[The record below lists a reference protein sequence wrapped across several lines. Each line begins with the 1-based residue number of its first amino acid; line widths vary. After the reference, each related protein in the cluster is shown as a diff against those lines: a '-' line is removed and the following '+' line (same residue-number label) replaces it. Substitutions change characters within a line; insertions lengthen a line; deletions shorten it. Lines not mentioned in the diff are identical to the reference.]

1 MTQNGF
7 VVQSSILATKEKNP
21 NRFLASK
28 KKEREVGFFFFVLE
42 IFSSDVLGHKIKKV
56 IWDKVESISAHLNI
70 SESIFEEVVEDINE
84 SIEKILEI
92 SDVNLLGKINS
103 VFGYAGDDKIYLT
116 QSGRLP
122 GYIFRRGKISSLTE
136 GADLDAPH
144 PMQIFKDI
152 VFGELIAG
160 DKIVFGNNELF
171 NHLSLDR
178 IRKLTS
184 DVSAK
189 ESILELFTTLRKLR
203 INDVNTI
210 IIEATKEPETPKIK
224 EMPEILYLDEPE
236 ETIITVFK
244 SRYVPII
251 LRATNS
257 IWKYLKIFGHFAGE
271 KVKNGS
277 QKGKQYWAEKAS
289 PKTKELFAKSHK
301 AIASKISSGTK
312 DSPDSTPYK
321 NIKIKNPYAR
331 KSLNGLSQVFLTLKA
346 ILWQIFKFLSQ
357 KENRKYVYIGL
368 VIILILFGYFKIRS
382 NNSGA
387 TEKKEQQEV
396 SDAYDKA
403 KTMFDKAKEDI
414 ALGRTASTAELTDAL
429 VLAEKGKKYA
439 PTKDKSETLY
449 KEIAAQI
456 DTYSKTTRIY
466 PDSKN
471 TATVSSEIARTIS
484 TGSEIYAFGK
494 DGKTYSLGFS
504 DTQAKLV
511 ASMGKDKGEINT
523 LAYSEGDSK
532 ILLWTKDNKMVS
544 YDIKSKAFSDTPL
557 SDGSTWISATSFS
570 IFSGNLYLLDSNA
583 GQVIKYIREG
593 DNFAR
598 NATYADS
605 KKTNLKDS
613 VSIAVDGNVYVLMK
627 DGSVVKLTKGIK
639 DDNFAIKNI
648 PDPGKILEEPKKIYT
663 GAETNFIYVFES
675 KQNRIVKFN
684 KSGEF
689 ISQYAL
695 GDGNID
701 DFAINEKLK
710 KLIIVS
716 GTRIITSEL

>member
-21 NRFLASK
+21 NRFLASR
-28 KKEREVGFFFFVLE
+28 KKERETGFFFFILE
-42 IFSSDVLGHKIKKV
+42 IFSSEALGHKIKKV
-56 IWDKVESISAHLNI
+56 ILDKVDSISAHLDI
-70 SESIFEEVVEDINE
+70 SETIFEEVVEDINE

-184 DVSAK
+184 DVSVK
-189 ESILELFTTLRKLR
+189 ESVFELFTTLRKLR

-210 IIEATKEPETPKIK
+210 VIEATKEEEAPKVK

-244 SRYVPII
+244 SRYVPVI
-251 LRATNS
+251 LKISNGF
-257 IWKYLKIFGHFAGE
+257 WKYLKIFGHFSGE
-271 KVKNGS
+271 KIKTGS
-277 QKGKQYWAEKAS
+277 QKSKKYWAEKAS
-289 PKTKELFAKSHK
+289 PKTKELLAKSHK
-301 AIASKISSGTK
+301 AIASKLSAGTK
-312 DSPDSTPYK
+312 EGQDASPYK
-321 NIKIKNPYAR
+321 NIKVKNPYAR
-331 KSLNGLSQVFLTLKA
+331 KSLNGLSQVLLTLKA
-346 ILWQIFKFLSQ
+346 IFRQLFKFLSQ

-368 VIILILFGYFKIRS
+368 AVILIFFGYLKIRS
-382 NNSGA
+382 NNSDASG
-387 TEKKEQQEV
+387 KKEQQEI
-396 SDAYDKA
+396 SDSYDKA

-414 ALGRTASTAELTDAL
+414 ALGRTASTAELTEAL
-429 VLAEKGKKYA
+429 ALADQGKKYA
-439 PTKDKSETLY
+439 PTQDKSEALY
-449 KEIAAQI
+449 REIAAQI

-466 PDSKN
+466 PDTKN
-471 TATVSSEIARTIS
+471 TATVSSELTRTIS
-484 TGSEIYAFGK
+484 TGSEVYAFGK
-494 DGKTYSLGFS
+494 DGKTFSLGFS
-504 DTQAKLV
+504 DNQAKLV
-511 ASMGKDKGEINT
+511 ASMGADKGAIGS

-532 ILLWTKDNKMVS
+532 ILLWTKDNKMIS
-544 YDIKSKAFSDTPL
+544 YSIAGKNFTDTPL
-557 SDGSTWISATSFS
+557 SDGSTWISAISFS
-570 IFSGNLYLLDSNA
+570 IFSGNLYLLDSSA

-593 DNFAR
+593 DKFAK

-613 VSIAVDGNVYVLMK
+613 VSLAVDGNVYVLMK
-627 DGSVVKLTKGIK
+627 DGTVIKLTKGIK
-639 DDNFAIKNI
+639 DETFAIKNV
-648 PDPGKILEEPKKIYT
+648 PDPGKVLEEPKKIYT
-663 GAETNFIYVFES
+663 GAETNFIYVFEA

-689 ISQYAL
+689 ILQYAL
-695 GDGNID
+695 GDGAID

-716 GTRIITSEL
+716 GTKIITAEL